1 MPVRSS
7 DIARMRE
14 LRTYGLRQLRRVET
28 LLLDDGYHD
37 RHPELWDWISSI
49 EQSLM
54 EMDKLVGPVVNAA
67 EKVAEEYHQLREEL
81 EEEYTSGNY
90 KPV

>member
-7 DIARMRE
+7 DILRMRE
-14 LRTYGLRQLRRVET
+14 LRTYGLRQVRSIET
-28 LLLDDGYHD
+28 FLLDAGHQNE
-37 RHPELWDWISSI
+37 PGLWDWLSGI
-49 EQSLM
+49 EQTIL